1 MNSTVQTI
9 PWITWI
15 DSSNF
20 NPFGPCIV
28 LLISKQVKEEINKAK
43 YIQIQYN
50 AADTVEVLKSGVK
63 VDLFLF
69 HCVVDWFVFTTQGKQ
84 MLNNYGA
91 F

>member
-1 MNSTVQTI
+1 
-9 PWITWI
+9 
-15 DSSNF
+15 
-20 NPFGPCIV
+20 V

-69 HCVVDWFVFTTQGKQ
+69 HCVVD
-84 MLNNYGA
+84 
-91 F
+91 